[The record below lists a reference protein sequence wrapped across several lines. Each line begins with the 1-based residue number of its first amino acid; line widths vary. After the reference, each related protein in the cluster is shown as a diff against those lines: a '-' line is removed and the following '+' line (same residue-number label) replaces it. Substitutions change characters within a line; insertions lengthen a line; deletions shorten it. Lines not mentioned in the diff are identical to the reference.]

1 MTPTPTPLVSVLMP
15 VFNAERYLREAI
27 DSVLAQSIRDF
38 EFVVIDDGSVDASA
52 AIIAEAACRDPRV
65 RPLYRPHRG
74 FADTLNA
81 GLAAAKGQWL
91 ARMDADDVC
100 VPDRLEA
107 QLAFAGRYPGIA
119 VVGSY
124 AWYLSEDGRML
135 GLYRLGP
142 TTLAEFARVTER
154 GQLVH
159 MCHPTVMMDRRAV
172 LEAGG
177 YDERFPI
184 VEDLELFNRLV
195 DRGHVLLTLPE
206 PKLLY
211 RVHAHS
217 IVMSRHRQMFRMFRY
232 VAEVVRARRRR
243 LEPPTYE
250 QFEDAER
257 RQSWVRRAWV
267 TRGDLGAYFYRRA
280 GLEFGRRRLLASAGW
295 ASLSALFAPN
305 RVVGRLPGQLA
316 GRFSTSYAA
325 VTRARSSGPSSGVA
339 L

>member
-1 MTPTPTPLVSVLMP
+1 MTTMPTPLISVLMP

-27 DSVLAQSIRDF
+27 DSVLAQSVQDL
-38 EFVVIDDGSVDASA
+38 EFVVVDDGSADGSA
-52 AIIAEAACRDPRV
+52 AIIAEAARRDARV
-65 RPLYRPHRG
+65 RPLYRTHRG
-74 FADTLNA
+74 FADTLNS
-81 GLAAAKGQWL
+81 GLAAARGQWV

-107 QLAFAGRYPGIA
+107 QLAFADRYPGIA

-142 TTLAEFARVTER
+142 TTPAEFDRAVER

-184 VEDLELFNRLV
+184 VEDCELFNRLV

-211 RVHAHS
+211 RVHANS
-217 IVMSRHRQMFRMFRY
+217 IVMSRHRQMYRMFRY
-232 VAEVVRARRRR
+232 VSEVVGARRQR

-250 QFEDAER
+250 EFVDAER
-257 RQSWVRRAWV
+257 RQSWARRAWV
-267 TRGDLGAYFYRRA
+267 ARGDLGAYFYRRA
-280 GLEFGRRRLLASAGW
+280 GLEFGRRRLLSSAGFV
-295 ASLSALFAPN
+295 SLSALLAPN
-305 RVVGRLPGQLA
+305 RVIARLPGQLL

-325 VTRARSSGPSSGVA
+325 VRSARASGSRSGA
-339 L
+339 AH